1 MQNENLEET
10 ASGDE
15 AEAASPAQA
24 AGQEGEQ
31 AADVIPV
38 EQGKLERFTAV
49 LQECYEEAE
58 KLLVSADFS
67 AQKALL
73 GDACFE
79 EAVKLSVVKHA
90 ARGIAI
96 TLAAYKAIEPTQ
108 DVRLHKSDHEGGFSA
123 RSIDNTGTIPFLQTN
138 SLYYNVE
145 THWLSQTFS
154 FAGPYM
160 ADLVLKT
167 QPKVAGPLMLSV
179 VNSIQNSATPVEH
192 AKAVLQIIFVSLI
205 DARNKGKV
213 PLEKPQ
219 NLSIDQTIALLNSHF
234 LFGYDKNNPR
244 LPQVAIYA
252 IYECIMPT
260 MARYK
265 DLTLGPLERMKAANR
280 KSGSVG
286 DVDVNKGDQ
295 PFEAV
300 EIKFKIDV
308 SREHVAEAIQKI
320 KSVSVQRYLILSTT
334 GVADGEAEEIAKL
347 TNTFRQTNGC
357 EIIVNGVLD
366 TIKYYLRLIDS
377 PASFINRYT
386 ALVEVDPDLGYEH
399 RLAWN
404 AVCAKRHQ

>member
-1 MQNENLEET
+1 MQSEDLENKAAET
-10 ASGDE
+10 T
-15 AEAASPAQA
+15 SPAKT
-24 AGQEGEQ
+24 
-31 AADVIPV
+31 ADVLPV
-38 EQGKLERFTAV
+38 ERGKLERFTAV
-49 LQECYEEAE
+49 LQECYEEAG
-58 KLLVSADFS
+58 KILVSQDFS
-67 AQKALL
+67 AQKSLL
-73 GDACFE
+73 GEACFE
-79 EAVKLSVVKHA
+79 DVFKLSQVKHA
-90 ARGIAI
+90 ARGIAL

-108 DVRLHKSDHEGGFSA
+108 DIRFHKSNHDGGFSA
-123 RSIDNTGTIPFLQTN
+123 RSIDNMGTIPFLQAN

-179 VNSIQNSATPVEH
+179 VNSIQNSANSINH

-219 NLSIDQTIALLNSHF
+219 NLSIDQTVALLNLHF
-234 LFGYDKNNPR
+234 LFGYEKNNPR

-260 MARYK
+260 VARYNN
-265 DLTLGPLERMKAANR
+265 LTLRPLERMKAANR

-286 DVDVNKGDQ
+286 DVDVNKGME

-300 EIKFKIDV
+300 EIKFKINI

-320 KSVSVQRYLILSTT
+320 KSVSVQRYLILSTA
-334 GVADGEAEEIAKL
+334 GVAESDIEEIGKL

-366 TIKYYLRLIDS
+366 TIRYYLRLIDS

-386 ALVEVDPDLGYEH
+386 ALIEADPDLGYEH

-404 AVCAKRHQ
+404 AVCAQRHQ